1 MIFEAL
7 LWGLAQVGALMEGAV
22 DVFIPDAWLAP
33 VRTAL
38 HGYGT
43 PLLQAALYWF
53 PANVVAAIAA
63 TIEIVFALYFA
74 RTAIRIVRGIKRVWF
89 V

>member
-1 MIFEAL
+1 
-7 LWGLAQVGALMEGAV
+7 
-22 DVFIPDAWLAP
+22 
-33 VRTAL
+33 
-38 HGYGT
+38 
-43 PLLQAALYWF
+43 
-53 PANVVAAIAA
+53 VVAAIAA